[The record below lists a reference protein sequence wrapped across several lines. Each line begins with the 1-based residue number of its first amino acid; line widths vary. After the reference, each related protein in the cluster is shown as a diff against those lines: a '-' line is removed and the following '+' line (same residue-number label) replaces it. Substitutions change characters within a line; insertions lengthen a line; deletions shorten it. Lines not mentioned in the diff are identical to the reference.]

1 MCGRVTFH
9 DRSIRMCQYS
19 LEINGEVGVGG
30 RVCDIRSPK
39 YTPVLAAVM
48 LLVQR
53 ELALLEDN

>member
-1 MCGRVTFH
+1 MIQHLSC
-9 DRSIRMCQYS
+9 I
-19 LEINGEVGVGG
+19 I
-30 RVCDIRSPK
+30 CDIRSPK